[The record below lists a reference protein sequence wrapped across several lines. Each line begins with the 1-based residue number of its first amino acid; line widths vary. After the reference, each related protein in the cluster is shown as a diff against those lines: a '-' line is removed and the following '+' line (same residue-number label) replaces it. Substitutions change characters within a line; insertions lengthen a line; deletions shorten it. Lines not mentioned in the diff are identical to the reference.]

1 MELRHLVTFK
11 TIVDKG
17 GFKKAADEL
26 GYAQSSITAHIHDL
40 ESELEI
46 PLFNRMGKSISLTQ
60 AGETFLPYATEIIE
74 LYSESKD
81 RLRNT
86 EEPSGIV
93 VMGASETLMIH
104 WLPGILRGFM
114 EEYPKVEVVLKTL
127 RYEDVHSQLKSGEVD
142 IAFLVDLE
150 NWTQKDVWAKKIRQ
164 EELVHILPG
173 KIERRPF
180 APRMLT
186 TEYKCSW
193 RPIMEEYMN
202 TTTDINMKA
211 IELPSVEAI
220 KKSVMC
226 NLGQSIV
233 PRFVVEEE
241 LKDGELVEYPNSKV
255 KQKLA
260 IFQATHK
267 DKWVSKSMSV
277 FIDYLERR
285 TIIK

>member
-11 TIVDKG
+11 TIVDNG
-17 GFKKAADEL
+17 GFKKAADVL

-93 VMGASETLMIH
+93 IIGASETLMIH

-114 EEYPKVEVVLKTL
+114 EEYPKVEIVLKTL
-127 RYEDVHSQLKSGEVD
+127 RFEDVHSQLKSGEVD
-142 IAFLVDLE
+142 IAFLVDIE
-150 NWTQKDVWAKKIRQ
+150 NWTQKDVWVKKIRP
-164 EELVHILPG
+164 EELVHILPA
-173 KIERRPF
+173 KIERRPYS
-180 APRMLT
+180 PRMLT

-233 PRFVVEEE
+233 PRFVVEKE
-241 LKDGELVEYPNSKV
+241 LKNGELIEYPNSKV
-255 KQKLA
+255 RQKLA
-260 IFQATHK
+260 IFQAIHK

-277 FIDYLERR
+277 FIDYLANVEQL
-285 TIIK
+285 

>member
-60 AGETFLPYATEIIE
+60 AGETFLPYATEIID

-93 VMGASETLMIH
+93 IIGASETLMIH
-104 WLPGILRGFM
+104 WLPNILRGFM
-114 EEYPKVEVVLKTL
+114 EEYPKVEIVLKTL
-127 RYEDVHSQLKSGEVD
+127 RFEDVHSQLKSGEVD
-142 IAFLVDLE
+142 IAFLVELE
-150 NWTQKDVWAKKIRQ
+150 NWTQKDVWAKKIRK

-193 RPIMEEYMN
+193 RPIMEAYMN
-202 TTTDINMKA
+202 STTDINMKA

-233 PRFVVEEE
+233 PRFVVEKE
-241 LKDGELVEYPNSKV
+241 LKEGVLVEYPSSKI
-255 KQKLA
+255 KQELA
-260 IFQATHK
+260 IFQAMHK
-267 DKWVSKSMSV
+267 DKWVSKSISV
-277 FIDYLERR
+277 FIDYLAN
-285 TIIK
+285 